1 MIVQSKSDSSYL
13 DRIQSKCQ
21 MIEQNLKNFKLKS
34 RATYQQLVEQEQTLM
49 AELSASADKFEAWE
63 AEEPTTSKRPPAGR
77 VPAAVARLGMP
88 GGSARI

>member
-1 MIVQSKSDSSYL
+1 
-13 DRIQSKCQ
+13 
-21 MIEQNLKNFKLKS
+21 
-34 RATYQQLVEQEQTLM
+34 M

-63 AEEPTTSKRPPAGR
+63 AEEPTTTKRPPAGR